1 MKNGVEMPISAVLSE
16 VNKPNAVFSITY
28 RKTDGSFGEKKRCIN
43 RRANLNDRKKMNRS
57 GLLSLT
63 DLDKRQDFEVYID
76 FLRSFNSTEID
87 HER

>member
-1 MKNGVEMPISAVLSE
+1 LKATE
-16 VNKPNAVFSITY
+16 
-28 RKTDGSFGEKKRCIN
+28 KTT
-43 RRANLNDRKKMNRS
+43 

-76 FLRSFNSTEID
+76 FLKSFNSIEID